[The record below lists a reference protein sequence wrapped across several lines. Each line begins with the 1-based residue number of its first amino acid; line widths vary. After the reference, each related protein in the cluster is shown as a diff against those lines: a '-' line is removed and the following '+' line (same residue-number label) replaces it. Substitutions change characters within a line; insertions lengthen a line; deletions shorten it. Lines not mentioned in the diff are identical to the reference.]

1 MNKIRVVCDSA
12 SDLPAFEMR
21 RLEIAMVSLSIRFGD
36 EEFVDRVT
44 LSSDEFWAR
53 CAAAKSLPETSAPSP
68 GAFQSAYEQAA
79 RDGCTGVV
87 VLTLSAALSATYQ
100 SAVVARDAVASHID
114 VRVVDTQAIS
124 MAQGLIAID
133 VAERALAGEALDA
146 LEAHAQ
152 SLKSRVGI
160 VAMLDTLDHLIK
172 GGRVGGARALIGQV
186 LSIKPLLELRDGIV
200 AEAGR
205 QRTTTRAIASLAKS
219 AREHAPLRRFALIHG
234 QSTQVS
240 TLSAIVA
247 DIASEFPMIVAD
259 IGPTVG
265 THGGPGLIGLTWLEA
280 SPDDRH

>member
-12 SDLPAFEMR
+12 ADLPQSEMS
-21 RLEIAMVSLSIRFGD
+21 RLDIAMVSLAIRFGD

-53 CAAAKSLPETSAPSP
+53 CARSRTLPETSAPSP
-68 GAFQSAYEQAA
+68 GAFQNAYEQAA
-79 RDGCTGVV
+79 REGCTGVI
-87 VLTLSAALSATYQ
+87 VLTLSAALSGTYQ
-100 SAVVARDAVASHID
+100 SAIVARDAVTSLID

-133 VAERALAGEALDA
+133 VAERAVAGDALDD

-172 GGRVGGARALIGQV
+172 GGRVGGAKALIGQV
-186 LSIKPLLELRDGIV
+186 LSIKPLLELRDGVV

-205 QRTTTRAIASLAKS
+205 QRTTARAMASLAAS
-219 AREHAPLRRFALIHG
+219 AREHAPFRRFALIQG
-234 QSTQVS
+234 QSTQVP
-240 TLSAIVA
+240 TLRAMVA
-247 DIASEFPMIVAD
+247 DIATEFPLIVAD

-280 SPDDRH
+280 SPGDRH